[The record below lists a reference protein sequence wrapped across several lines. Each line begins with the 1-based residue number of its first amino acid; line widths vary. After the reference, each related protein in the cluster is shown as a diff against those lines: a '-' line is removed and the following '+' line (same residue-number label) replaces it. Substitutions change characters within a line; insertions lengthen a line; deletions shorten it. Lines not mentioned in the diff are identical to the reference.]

1 MSILKILKKDEKE
14 ALALL
19 QIGTFLE
26 YFDLMLYVHMA
37 VLLNDIFFPKVDP
50 HTGALLTAFAF
61 CSTFVLR
68 PFGAI
73 IFGYI
78 GDQIGRKTTV
88 IITTTMMSTS
98 CVIMANLPTYE
109 QIGITAAWI
118 MTLCR
123 LLQGLSSMGEIMGAQ
138 IYVAEITK
146 PPVQYA
152 AVSFVGLASAVGSAF
167 ALGVSF
173 LVTSTGINWRTA
185 FWLGAGIAVVG
196 SVARTRLRET
206 PEFLKMKEEE
216 REEGFVL
223 KRPPLNWGVISA
235 YFAVY
240 CGWPL
245 TFYLVYMYFNPMLK
259 DVYGYSSENII
270 AHNFLLS
277 ILLIISAFIWTTMSY
292 RVHPLLI
299 LRVRYCLFSLAML
312 LLPFLVSISTS
323 HIHIFAIQAF
333 FIIFNLGDNPGAA
346 IFIKEFPIFR
356 RFTFSSLLYAISRAL
371 MYIVTS
377 FGLVYLTKL
386 YNIYGIWIVAIPVIW
401 IYIIGIEYFKKRH
414 KYIKV
419 T

>member
-1 MSILKILKKDEKE
+1 MSVFKILKKDEKE

-37 VLLNDIFFPKVDP
+37 VVLNDLFFPKVDP
-50 HTGALLTAFAF
+50 HTAALLSALAF
-61 CSTFVLR
+61 CSTFILR

-73 IFGYI
+73 LFGYI

-109 QIGITAAWI
+109 QIGITAAWVV
-118 MTLCR
+118 TLCR
-123 LLQGLSSMGEIMGAQ
+123 FIQGLSSMGEIMGAQ
-138 IYVAEITK
+138 IYIAEITK
-146 PPVQYA
+146 APIQYV

-173 LVTSTGINWRTA
+173 LVTSTQMSWRTA

-206 PEFLKMKEEE
+206 PEFLEMKEKETSNGHE
-216 REEGFVL
+216 KKSVDW
-223 KRPPLNWGVISA
+223 KVIRA

-245 TFYLVYMYFNPMLK
+245 TFYLVYMYFNPILK
-259 DVYGYSSENII
+259 NVYGYTAENII
-270 AHNFLLS
+270 SHNFLLS
-277 ILLIISAFIWTTMSY
+277 ILLIVSAFIWTIMAY
-292 RVHPLLI
+292 RIHPLI
-299 LRVRYCLFSLAML
+299 LLRIRYCLFTVAMAS
-312 LLPFLVSISTS
+312 LPFLVSNATS
-323 HIHIFAIQAF
+323 HIHIFFIQAF
-333 FIIFNLGDNPGAA
+333 FIVFNLGDNPGAA
-346 IFIKEFPIFR
+346 IFIRAFPTLR

-371 MYIVTS
+371 MYIITS
-377 FGLVYLTKL
+377 FGLVYLTRSFD
-386 YNIYGIWIVAIPVIW
+386 IFGIWIVAGPVVV
-401 IYIIGIEYFKKRH
+401 IYAWGIEYFKKNH
-414 KYIKV
+414 KV
-419 T
+419 DES